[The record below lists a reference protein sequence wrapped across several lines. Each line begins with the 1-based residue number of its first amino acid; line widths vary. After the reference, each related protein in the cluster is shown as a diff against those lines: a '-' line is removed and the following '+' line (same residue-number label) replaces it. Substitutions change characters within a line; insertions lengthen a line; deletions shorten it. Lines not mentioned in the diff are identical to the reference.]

1 MAVGILTEAPEG
13 SEEQYFDV
21 NRQMFGGKNNPD
33 EPPQGLIVHTAGTTS
48 TGGFRIFDVWESRED
63 YERFEHERPMPAVQ
77 ETIAG
82 STSPPAPPTVSIYPL
97 YAFER
102 A

>member
-1 MAVGILTEAPEG
+1 MPVAVVHEWAEGGNDTTNYDAINARMGTRERPPAGI
-13 SEEQYFDV
+13 
-21 NRQMFGGKNNPD
+21 
-33 EPPQGLIVHTAGTTS
+33 IVHTAGATEG
-48 TGGFRIFDVWESRED
+48 GGFRIFDVWESRED